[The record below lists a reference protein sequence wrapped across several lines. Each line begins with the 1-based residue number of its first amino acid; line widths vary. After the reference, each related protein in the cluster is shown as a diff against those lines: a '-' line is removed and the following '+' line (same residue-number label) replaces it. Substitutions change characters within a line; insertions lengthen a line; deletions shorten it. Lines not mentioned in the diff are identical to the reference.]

1 MFGRKKGILKYSR
14 WRELEKEMPKSKFF
28 DGYKVHEQKVF
39 TSVNKRPDAF
49 AINPKN
55 QRDRRIGDAKSV
67 KELTRSHVD
76 QVKEYK
82 KHPGYAKKGLLY
94 VASDTKVPHKVRKY
108 AKESNIKVERGNIPR
123 KKTSFWGIL

>member
-1 MFGRKKGILKYSR
+1 MCRRKKGILKDSN
-14 WRELEKEMPKSKFF
+14 WRNLEKEMVKSKFF

-39 TSVNKRPDAF
+39 RSVRKRPDAF

-67 KELTRSHVD
+67 KELTIAHVE

-82 KHPGYAKKGLLY
+82 RHPGYAKKGLLY
-94 VASDTKVPHKVRKY
+94 VARDSKVPHKVRRY
-108 AKESNIKVERGNIPR
+108 AKESNIKVERGNISR
-123 KKTSFWGIL
+123 TKTRLFGF

>member
-1 MFGRKKGILKYSR
+1 MFGRKKGILKDNN

-28 DGYKVHEQKVF
+28 DGYNVHEQKVF
-39 TSVNKRPDAF
+39 RSVRKRPDAF
-49 AINPKN
+49 AINPRN

-67 KELTRSHVD
+67 KELTIDHVK

-82 KHPGYAKKGLLY
+82 RHPGYAKKGLLY
-94 VASDTKVPHKVRKY
+94 VASDTKVPHKVRRY

-123 KKTSFWGIL
+123 KKTRFFGF